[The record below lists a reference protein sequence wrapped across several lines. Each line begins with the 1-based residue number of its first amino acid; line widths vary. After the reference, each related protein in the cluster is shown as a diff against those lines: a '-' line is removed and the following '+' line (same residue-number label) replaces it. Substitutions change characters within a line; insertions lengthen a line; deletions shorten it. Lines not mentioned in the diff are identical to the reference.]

1 MGHPQIDEVSQDRR
15 ILEITGNSF
24 TKESILS
31 KDNNEE
37 DDIEDP
43 LSLQQQQQTD
53 EKEYQ
58 ERVKLLKRKINK
70 ADKSIKK
77 DDDPKKVKKMEGKR
91 KEYQAELDEL
101 LTKTKS

>member
-37 DDIEDP
+37 E
-43 LSLQQQQQTD
+43 
-53 EKEYQ
+53 
-58 ERVKLLKRKINK
+58 
-70 ADKSIKK
+70 
-77 DDDPKKVKKMEGKR
+77 
-91 KEYQAELDEL
+91 
-101 LTKTKS
+101 